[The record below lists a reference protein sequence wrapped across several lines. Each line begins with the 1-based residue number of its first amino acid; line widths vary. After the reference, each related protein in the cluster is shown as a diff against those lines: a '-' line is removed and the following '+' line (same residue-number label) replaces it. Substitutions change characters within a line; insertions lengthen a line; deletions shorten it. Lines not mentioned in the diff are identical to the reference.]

1 MNEDFLIEEIV
12 DEKEICKDA
21 IMAVSEALINMSEKM
36 NIITADIKNLND
48 MYAKLKVKINK
59 LEQNSNN
66 NNKNNNNITTIFE
79 NTEEDKQYNNLPNI
93 NKKENVKEN
102 VKENTKV
109 NNQKDNKLIEDVKV
123 KLVKMR
129 RKR

>member
-1 MNEDFLIEEIV
+1 MNEDFIIEEII

-93 NKKENVKEN
+93 NKKDN

-109 NNQKDNKLIEDVKV
+109 ITKENNKLIEDVKV

>member
-1 MNEDFLIEEIV
+1 MNEDFIIEEII

-36 NIITADIKNLND
+36 NIITSDIKNLND

-102 VKENTKV
+102 TKV
-109 NNQKDNKLIEDVKV
+109 NNQKDNRLIEDVKV